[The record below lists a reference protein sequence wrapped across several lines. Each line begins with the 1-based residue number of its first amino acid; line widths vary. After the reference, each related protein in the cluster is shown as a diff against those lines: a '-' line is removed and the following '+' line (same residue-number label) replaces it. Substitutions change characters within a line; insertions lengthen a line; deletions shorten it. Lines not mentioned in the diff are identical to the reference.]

1 MGEVEKIILTACA
14 TLAGGVILLVL
25 TELVKSFIMSPVQ
38 DLKKQVQVVLSK
50 VDFHC
55 NMLTNYFSAKP
66 SDDELVNIRTIKKD
80 LREAAT
86 DLKSKYTM
94 IPYKKILSD
103 LRFIPSLEEID
114 VAYGGLIYLHNSIL
128 YEGRRDFVINTIEM
142 NHNRIDRIHGALTH
156 SEIPPIVNPKEKT
169 R

>member
-1 MGEVEKIILTACA
+1 MGEVEKIILTACT

-38 DLKKQVQVVLSK
+38 DLKKQVQIVLSK

-94 IPYKKILSD
+94 VPYKNLLSV
-103 LRFIPSLEEID
+103 LGFVPRPGEID

-128 YEGRRDFVINTIEM
+128 YEGRREYIVNLIEM
-142 NHNRIDRIHGALTH
+142 NDNRIDRIHAALTGKTL
-156 SEIPPIVNPKEKT
+156 PKELT
-169 R
+169 AEQRSR